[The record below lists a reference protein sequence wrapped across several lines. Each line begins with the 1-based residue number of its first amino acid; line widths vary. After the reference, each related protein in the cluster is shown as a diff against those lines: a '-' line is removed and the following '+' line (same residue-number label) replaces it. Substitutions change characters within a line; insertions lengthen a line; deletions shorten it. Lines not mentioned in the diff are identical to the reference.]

1 MINTPNAEHRRETA
15 LSFYLDS
22 LGMGLEIITYP
33 QSAVSLAKIP
43 NNHSLYQNRGIIY
56 RLHNTSLKK
65 FFSTHYKT
73 PKASININ
81 LQFL

>member
-1 MINTPNAEHRRETA
+1 MINTPNAERRRERS
-15 LSFYLDS
+15 LRFYLDS

-33 QSAVSLAKIP
+33 QSAVSKQQE
-43 NNHSLYQNRGIIY
+43 NQNRDIIY
-56 RLHNTSLKK
+56 WVHNTSLKN